1 MTEIGTISKIDKKN
15 RATVRFPRKTACENC
30 RMCLK
35 PKDEMYVELL
45 VKNTLG
51 AKVGDKVSV
60 SMGKQIVLISSIIVY
75 LLPVVLVAAALFFTR
90 SMKEILSFG
99 ISMGIL
105 IISYVIIAFI
115 DKWIKSNKNYI
126 PKMVAILKEE
136 DNQNGK

>member
-105 IISYVIIAFI
+105 IIS
-115 DKWIKSNKNYI
+115 
-126 PKMVAILKEE
+126 
-136 DNQNGK
+136 

>member
-1 MTEIGTISKIDKKN
+1 
-15 RATVRFPRKTACENC
+15 
-30 RMCLK
+30 MCLK

-105 IISYVIIAFI
+105 IINYVIIAFI